1 MAKDMKRTYEKPSLV
16 KYGSVHGM
24 TKGHF
29 KVFGPG
35 DGIILVDSN
44 GDVIGTIGDAPSSFH

>member
-1 MAKDMKRTYEKPSLV
+1 MKKKILYEKPSLV
-16 KYGSVHGM
+16 DFGSVYGL
-24 TKGHF
+24 TRGHF

-44 GDVIGTIGDAPSSFH
+44 GDAIGAIGDAPSGFH

>member
-1 MAKDMKRTYEKPSLV
+1 MKKKVLYEKPSIV
-16 KYGSVHGM
+16 AFGSVYGL
-24 TKGHF
+24 TRGHF

-44 GDVIGTIGDAPSSFH
+44 GDAIGPVDDAPSNFH

>member
-1 MAKDMKRTYEKPSLV
+1 
-16 KYGSVHGM
+16 M

-35 DGIILVDSN
+35 DGIILVDDN
-44 GDVIGTIGDAPSSFH
+44 GSVIGTIGDAPSGFH

>member
-1 MAKDMKRTYEKPSLV
+1 MKKKTLYEKPSV
-16 KYGSVHGM
+16 VAFGSVYGL

-35 DGIILVDSN
+35 DGIILVDN
-44 GDVIGTIGDAPSSFH
+44 DGNAIGIGDAPSSFH

>member
-1 MAKDMKRTYEKPSLV
+1 MKKKKTLYEKPSV
-16 KYGSVHGM
+16 VDYGSVYGL

-35 DGIILVDSN
+35 DGIILVDDDGN
-44 GDVIGTIGDAPSSFH
+44 VIGIGDVPSSFH